1 MDMGENSELSKELS
15 IVDNE
20 LDNYELADEG
30 AGEMEIGKEKR
41 VNWIERLLEIRSSW
55 REKQQKDDGDDDD
68 DDDDDEDGEDCE
80 GGCEVDYSD
89 DEEDRNVTINRES
102 FSRLLRRVSFS
113 DTKLYS
119 QLAFLCNMAYVIQEI
134 NVCLV

>member
-41 VNWIERLLEIRSSW
+41 VNWMERLLEIRSNW
-55 REKQQKDDGDDDD
+55 REKQQKDDDG
-68 DDDDDEDGEDCE
+68 DDDEDGEDCG

-89 DEEDRNVTINRES
+89 DEDDGNVSINRES